1 MDLNWERNVRL
12 YRDGRLAAINSS
24 SGPALDKM
32 KKSIIASFKN
42 EGLSITIETNP
53 FETYFLD
60 VIFNLV
66 TGKFFPIRKPNNRS
80 LYINTKFNHPT
91 FIRDILNMINK
102 KKIYLAMKKN
112 MKKQNHCMKLHIPE
126 QQQ

>member
-12 YRDGRLAAINSS
+12 YRDGRLVAINSS

-32 KKSIIASFKN
+32 KKNITASFKN

-53 FETYFLD
+53 FEMYFLH

-102 KKIYLAMKKN
+102 KRFILQYRR
-112 MKKQNHCMKLHIPE
+112 I
-126 QQQ
+126 